1 MADELKAIED
11 YPDVSFIDG
20 YTLDQLNEDMLS
32 WYQEKMEDL
41 TGSRVVLA
49 KGDDRRLR
57 LQTDAYYIFQAMM
70 MTDDAGKMGLLKY
83 ARGDYLDNLG
93 ALKHVARH
101 EPTGANT
108 TIRFSLQEV
117 RTSATPIPAGTRV
130 TAGDNIYFAT
140 DGYAEIPAG
149 SLYADVG
156 ATCMETGAEGNDY
169 DIGDINKLVDPTA
182 WIYTV
187 SNITVPENGTDL
199 EDDDTYRLRIYLS
212 PSGYSTA
219 GTEDSYKYYVLSFNP
234 EIADVIVES
243 PEPRIVDITFLLE
256 GGVIPQSEA
265 INGLK
270 EYIEQ
275 KTIKPITDKVNIKA
289 PQASTFNIAL
299 TYYINRSDSNTATKI
314 QAAVSQA
321 IEDYKVWQCQ
331 KIGRDINPDELIERI
346 KAAGAKRVVITSPVY
361 TPIGSGYVA
370 QVGTQQVTYGGL
382 EDD

>member
-20 YTLDQLNEDMLS
+20 YTLDQLNKDMLS

-149 SLYADVG
+149 SLYTDVG
-156 ATCMETGAEGNDY
+156 ATCMETG
-169 DIGDINKLVDPTA
+169 I
-182 WIYTV
+182 
-187 SNITVPENGTDL
+187 S
-199 EDDDTYRLRIYLS
+199 
-212 PSGYSTA
+212 
-219 GTEDSYKYYVLSFNP
+219 
-234 EIADVIVES
+234 
-243 PEPRIVDITFLLE
+243 
-256 GGVIPQSEA
+256 
-265 INGLK
+265 
-270 EYIEQ
+270 
-275 KTIKPITDKVNIKA
+275 
-289 PQASTFNIAL
+289 
-299 TYYINRSDSNTATKI
+299 
-314 QAAVSQA
+314 
-321 IEDYKVWQCQ
+321 
-331 KIGRDINPDELIERI
+331 
-346 KAAGAKRVVITSPVY
+346 
-361 TPIGSGYVA
+361 
-370 QVGTQQVTYGGL
+370 
-382 EDD
+382 